1 MDQPESWL
9 SKGEVDP
16 VGQNEASLEMIS
28 FHACLLKPSN
38 KDWTPFP
45 SPPCAIPLSL
55 SEVPQRGTET
65 RWVGAGCT
73 HTGRVGCAAKQQ
85 QVQTPFCSALLGKGW
100 RRACMAACL
109 LQVVVLILHT
119 SSAHMGGLALAAA
132 PKL

>member
-55 SEVPQRGTET
+55 SEFPQRGTET
-65 RWVGAGCT
+65 GGLGQAA
-73 HTGRVGCAAKQQ
+73 HTQE
-85 QVQTPFCSALLGKGW
+85 GW
-100 RRACMAACL
+100 
-109 LQVVVLILHT
+109 VVLL
-119 SSAHMGGLALAAA
+119 SSSRSKPPFAQLL
-132 PKL
+132 